1 MGERVTISNVMMDI
15 RRALFA
21 LAVVA
26 VVSVAPAHA
35 GPFEDAVA
43 ATNQGDYARALDI
56 LRPGALHG
64 HPDQPQMW
72 DADSRAG
79 FVIVAD
85 KLSDQLWNDGAS
97 DEVLKSHE
105 ADFVLAFEI
114 ASAHATSD
122 VFVNWGMRYYLGKM
136 YLFGTGVAED
146 GDHGEALLRQVAE
159 SDDEQYKSRAR
170 DVLCVDQGLDEFC

>member
-1 MGERVTISNVMMDI
+1 MAISSVMIDG

-21 LAVVA
+21 VA
-26 VVSVAPAHA
+26 VMAAVAVAPAHA

-43 ATNQGDYARALDI
+43 ATNQGDYLGALDI
-56 LRPGALHG
+56 LRPGALLG

-72 DADSRAG
+72 DADSRGG

-85 KLSDQLWNDGAS
+85 KLSEQLWNDGAS
-97 DEVLKSHE
+97 DEVVKSHE

-114 ASAHATSD
+114 ASGHATSE
-122 VFVNWGMRYYLGKM
+122 VFVNWGMRYYLGRM

-146 GDHGEALLRQVAE
+146 GERGEELLRQVAE
-159 SDDEQYKSRAR
+159 SDDEQYTSRAK